1 MGINIFRIDT
11 FTDRVFQGTPTAVVP
26 DARSIDDETL
36 QNIAIEMNTPHMSFV
51 SDYVADLYNIRYFTP
66 EKEVDFSSYGTI
78 GTFYTLAKKGYIR
91 AIENGYKE
99 VTQKTKR
106 KETKIE
112 LYYEDWDIKRVYIKQ
127 KKAKIIKDN
136 IDFKKIYKALN
147 IDLDELQG
155 NIYDLDPAIVEI
167 DYKDLIV
174 PVFCKGCLKEIEINR
189 EEVLELCREYDVRS
203 FHVFYLRM
211 KDDEIAYVRNFAP
224 IRGIDERR
232 ANVTANASLAYY
244 LRDKDLLGGD
254 KVLIKQGKHLNRPS
268 EIYCKIDEEDIVSVG
283 GHATMVID
291 GILSLDRPYDY
302 D

>member
-11 FTDRVFQGTPTAVVP
+11 FTDRIFQGTPTAVVP
-26 DARSIDDETL
+26 DARLLDDDIL

-51 SDYVADLYNIRYFTP
+51 ADYIGDKYSIRYFTP

-91 AIENGYKE
+91 AIEKGYKE
-99 VTQKTKR
+99 VVQKTRK

-136 IDFKKIYKALN
+136 MDFERIYKALN
-147 IDLDELQG
+147 INLDELQG
-155 NIYDLDPAIVEI
+155 NMYDLYPAIVELE
-167 DYKDLIV
+167 YKDLIV
-174 PVFCKGCLKEIEINR
+174 PVFCKGCLKEVEINR
-189 EEVLELCREYDVRS
+189 EEVLSLCREYGIRS

-211 KDDEIAYVRNFAP
+211 KDDEVAYVRNFAP
-224 IRGIDERR
+224 LRGIDERR

-244 LRDKDLLGGD
+244 LRDRNLLSND
-254 KVLIKQGKHLNRPS
+254 MLLIKQGKHLNRPS
-268 EIYCKIDEEDIVSVG
+268 EIYCKIDEDNIVSVG

-291 GILSLDRPYDY
+291 GILNLDRPFDY
-302 D
+302 E